1 MATSKPPWS
10 QYEGVAAMFK
20 IGNSKE
26 LPAMPDN
33 LSEDGKDFVRQC
45 LQRNPLHRPTAAQ
58 LLEHPFV
65 KNTTAS
71 EGLFLCPE
79 ILEAIPEITN
89 AGVGH
94 ARNHLWMDS
103 EGVAIH
109 HSRGPKSG
117 SGFSDAQ
124 MPRNVAC
131 PVSPRL
137 HPQSAHHANRRLSP
151 SPISSPRVTSGSST
165 PLTAGSGTTASHL
178 PKLPTNYLHEGMGT
192 IPRSPNSHYLNGN
205 PSFQNLKPDMFQGRP
220 QTTFTFR
227 AIVPAEN
234 GFHGDQF
241 GRRATKELYGVQS
254 ALADR
259 VSQQLL
265 REHVKLNPSLNL
277 KPYSPVFGRSNR
289 V

>member
-1 MATSKPPWS
+1 MISLSSMSYIGCSIIEVFVNVGIFQKESALCLIVLLSWCAFDHLQGMTGLLVLLRAYRPSSCNMANKVIYDIEISA
-10 QYEGVAAMFK
+10 YF
-20 IGNSKE
+20 
-26 LPAMPDN
+26 
-33 LSEDGKDFVRQC
+33 FF
-45 LQRNPLHRPTAAQ
+45 PLI
-58 LLEHPFV
+58 
-65 KNTTAS
+65 
-71 EGLFLCPE
+71 C
-79 ILEAIPEITN
+79 
-89 AGVGH
+89 
-94 ARNHLWMDS
+94 
-103 EGVAIH
+103 
-109 HSRGPKSG
+109 
-117 SGFSDAQ
+117 SDAQ